1 MLTVF
6 NRFVQTGEYPRHM
19 SEKPDF
25 GRPFRNLQSGLTY
38 SLEDSSTLILFAVSD
53 RDRISSTESRADAF
67 IHRS

>member
-19 SEKPDF
+19 PEKPDF

-38 SLEDSSTLILFAVSD
+38 SLKDSSKFILFAVSD
-53 RDRISSTESRADAF
+53 TNRISSTESRADAF
-67 IHRS
+67 IHRL